1 MNPIE
6 ALMLS
11 HDLEAD
17 RRRTA
22 VERRTRFLEP
32 EPVVRPP
39 RRERTLTWSL
49 IQRHPR
55 FNTAL

>member
-22 VERRTRFLEP
+22 TERQARFLEP
-32 EPVVRPP
+32 ETVVRPP
-39 RRERTLTWSL
+39 RRERTLTWAL

>member
-22 VERRTRFLEP
+22 VERRSRFLEP
-32 EPVVRPP
+32 EALVRPP
-39 RRERTLTWSL
+39 RGERTLTWAL